1 MMNKLELDKILKTIY
16 EGSSFKFK
24 YDGLTY
30 EFYCWYYNIKVSE
43 YSYSIRSSFQAMNV
57 SKITDKYIH
66 LYTFDMMN
74 QRTSFKLPISEIK
87 KIDEK

>member
-1 MMNKLELDKILKTIY
+1 MMNKSELDKILKNLY
-16 EGSSFKFK
+16 EGSSFQFK
-24 YDGLTY
+24 YNGLTY
-30 EFYCWYYNIKVSE
+30 EFYCWNYDIKVSE
-43 YSYSIRSSFQAMNV
+43 YSYTVRSSFQGMNV

-74 QRTSFKLPISEIK
+74 QRTSFKLPIYEIK